1 MIEAK
6 YFRDYNHNYVILKCV
21 GEESMRDN
29 YPIKMLASNKI
40 DGLLKCSIRN
50 VNGESYLYYNISSKV
65 TLENLYQGKKL
76 SYGQMKDFFC
86 QMDRIY
92 RSLGEFFMEEAGLL
106 IQPEYLYYDLSSG
119 KYFGLYYPRENTR
132 REDIGMEDAGIE
144 NAGKEN
150 LYEALMDFL
159 LDHIDM
165 KDQRLTELAYRIYE
179 RSEEACFS
187 MAEALALFEETE
199 EAPEN
204 VCHVGDNG
212 SNGQQP
218 VMERMKVDNGYQSV
232 MERMSVNGIQSPP
245 DSEFSGDSSDYEGT
259 EPLER
264 EDRKPTAK
272 IPPKQ
277 NKSKLFFGV
286 FAFFSLCGLGVVY
299 WIYDQFQLTRR
310 EQMILVC
317 CGAVIGLCFLFSMVQ
332 IVLSGHRKKRTD
344 KEEQELRWDI
354 EDEFRDE
361 RPIALQEILE
371 IKKGSSR
378 DYNKDGQAAWKEPAK
393 QYGETI
399 FVDMQKQNREYKL
412 YSLDKKNKKHIEL
425 TQFPFTIGK
434 MAGCVDCVLT
444 DDSISRLHARIEE
457 QDGKVLLTDMNSRNG
472 TYKNGL
478 RMSPSETVEI
488 EPGDEIRFGKLN
500 YCYR

>member
-21 GEESMRDN
+21 TEGGIRDN

-76 SYGQMKDFFC
+76 SYEQLKDFFC

-92 RSLGEFFMEEAGLL
+92 RSLGEFFMEEKGLL
-106 IQPEYLYYDLSSG
+106 IQPEYLYYDLSSN
-119 KYFGLYYPRENTR
+119 KYFGLYYPMEGVGMKDIGMRNLGM
-132 REDIGMEDAGIE
+132 EDIGMKDLGME
-144 NAGKEN
+144 NAGKGN
-150 LYEALMDFL
+150 PYEALMDFL
-159 LDHIDM
+159 LDHIDT

-187 MAEALALFEETE
+187 MAEALTLFEEAE
-199 EAPEN
+199 EAPGKVCN
-204 VCHVGDNG
+204 VDDNG
-212 SNGQQP
+212 
-218 VMERMKVDNGYQSV
+218 MEKMG
-232 MERMSVNGIQSPP
+232 VNGGQPP
-245 DSEFSGDSSDYEGT
+245 LSSEFSWDSSDYGKT

-264 EDRKPTAK
+264 GDRKPEAK
-272 IPPKQ
+272 IPSKQ
-277 NKSKLFFGV
+277 NKSRVFFGV
-286 FAFFSLCGLGVVY
+286 FTVLSLCGLGAVC
-299 WIYDQFQLTRR
+299 WIYDQFQLTQR

-317 CGAVIGLCFLFSMVQ
+317 CGAAIGLCFLFSVAQ
-332 IVLSGHRKKRTD
+332 IVLSGRREKRAD

-361 RPIALQEILE
+361 RPIALQEMLE
-371 IKKGSSR
+371 TKKDSSR
-378 DYNKDGQAAWKEPAK
+378 GCNKDGQAGWKEPAK

-412 YSLDKKNKKHIEL
+412 YALDKKNKKHIEL

-434 MAGCVDCVLT
+434 MAGCVDCVLA